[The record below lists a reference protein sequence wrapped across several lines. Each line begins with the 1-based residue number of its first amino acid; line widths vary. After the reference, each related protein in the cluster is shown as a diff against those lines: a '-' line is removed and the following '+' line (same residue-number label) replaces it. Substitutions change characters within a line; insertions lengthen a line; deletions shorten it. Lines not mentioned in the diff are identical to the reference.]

1 MSLAPLILIFALQT
15 ANPADEYQRGRTAFE
30 RGEWARAIE
39 ILRPLIEP
47 QLRLESEGE
56 IVVTHRMLAVAYL
69 FAKKNDL
76 AAHQFRRLLQ
86 LRPAYRMDPL
96 LDPQPVVD
104 FFNNILKEQQADLE
118 DMSKKRRQAEAEE
131 KRRQEAIRL
140 APIVIERRF
149 VRNSFAVNF
158 LPFGAGQFQN
168 GDRKKGWFFL
178 TTEAALAGTSLAAL
192 GANFL
197 IFGSNPRVS
206 CKKSDSTAAS
216 ERQRGCGD
224 GMVPD
229 DTRERTSQIV
239 TGVQVVSGALFF
251 GVAAWGLVDALVNF
265 RPEVPLGESPVG
277 KSSRVQLA
285 PTFLGIGAPGGQIAF
300 RF

>member
-1 MSLAPLILIFALQT
+1 MPLAPFALILVLQA
-15 ANPADEYQRGRTAFE
+15 ANPADEYQRGRTAFD

-56 IVVTHRMLAVAYL
+56 IVVTHRMLAVSYL

-104 FFNNILKEQQADLE
+104 FFNGILKEQRADLE
-118 DMSKKRRQAEAEE
+118 DMSKKRREAEAEE
-131 KRRQEAIRL
+131 KRRNDAMQQ

-149 VRNSFAVNF
+149 VRNSLAVNF
-158 LPFGAGQFQN
+158 IPFGTGQFQN

-197 IFGSNPRVS
+197 IFGTNPRIS
-206 CKKSDSTAAS
+206 CKKSDSMAAS
-216 ERQRGCGD
+216 ERQRGCGE

-229 DTRERTSQIV
+229 EARERTSQII

-251 GVAAWGLVDALVNF
+251 GVAAWGLIDALVNF
-265 RPEVPLGESPVG
+265 QPEVPLGESQTQKPSGVM
-277 KSSRVQLA
+277 LA
-285 PTFLGIGAPGGQIAF
+285 PTFLGIGAPGGQIGF